1 MLVGDEEAAMKP
13 TKQPSTAETS
23 APHGSE
29 IPAGWTAD
37 DLQRVLDG
45 MPAGVC
51 VCDPDGL
58 ITYFNRRAVEIWG
71 RAPEPCDPEDRFCG
85 PSSLFERDGTP
96 IVADDSW
103 MALALRDGGRAVA
116 REVVVERPDGSRL
129 AVLAHAAPL
138 RDAEGRLVGAVNIL
152 VDITER
158 TQGEDALRQA
168 DRAKDSFL
176 ATLAHE
182 LRNPLAPVRHA
193 MQILE
198 RQGSSGPEGGWA
210 LGVIGRQVRQM
221 SRLIDG
227 LVDLSSIPEDRL
239 VLYRQPVELTELVR
253 SALEM
258 AQSDVED
265 KSQRVTVEVPGETI
279 WLDADPV
286 RLSQALANLLDNAV
300 RFTRPGGRIELTA
313 RREDGNVTLTV
324 TDEGKG
330 IPPDVLEHIFEPFT
344 QVEEA
349 PGGVRP
355 SRLGIGL
362 PLAKEIVERHGG
374 EVEVESAGEG
384 RGSRFTIRL
393 PIAEEVIRP
402 AATLPAT
409 GLRVLVADDNRDAAE
424 GLARLLEL
432 EGHECHTAY
441 DGLHALEL
449 AEQVRP
455 RVAVLDIGMPG
466 LDGYEVA
473 QRIRSLPDGDEI
485 LLVALTGWGQEEDRR
500 RAEQAGFDHH
510 LVKPVSAEALL
521 ELLPAAERP
530 S

>member
-1 MLVGDEEAAMKP
+1 
-13 TKQPSTAETS
+13 
-23 APHGSE
+23 
-29 IPAGWTAD
+29 
-37 DLQRVLDG
+37 
-45 MPAGVC
+45 
-51 VCDPDGL
+51 
-58 ITYFNRRAVEIWG
+58 
-71 RAPEPCDPEDRFCG
+71 
-85 PSSLFERDGTP
+85 
-96 IVADDSW
+96 
-103 MALALRDGGRAVA
+103 
-116 REVVVERPDGSRL
+116 
-129 AVLAHAAPL
+129 
-138 RDAEGRLVGAVNIL
+138 
-152 VDITER
+152 
-158 TQGEDALRQA
+158 
-168 DRAKDSFL
+168 
-176 ATLAHE
+176 
-182 LRNPLAPVRHA
+182 
-193 MQILE
+193 
-198 RQGSSGPEGGWA
+198 
-210 LGVIGRQVRQM
+210 
-221 SRLIDG
+221 
-227 LVDLSSIPEDRL
+227 
-239 VLYRQPVELTELVR
+239 
-253 SALEM
+253 
-258 AQSDVED
+258 
-265 KSQRVTVEVPGETI
+265 
-279 WLDADPV
+279 
-286 RLSQALANLLDNAV
+286 LSQALANLLDNAV